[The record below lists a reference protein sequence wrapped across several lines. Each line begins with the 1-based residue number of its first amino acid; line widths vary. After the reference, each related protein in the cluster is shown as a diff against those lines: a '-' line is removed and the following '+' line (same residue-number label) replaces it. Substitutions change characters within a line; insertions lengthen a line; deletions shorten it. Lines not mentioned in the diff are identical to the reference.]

1 MVVNEEDVVNIM
13 GGMEHAGGIKL
24 NDHKRK
30 LKNRFEICKKLGQ
43 GTYGKVQLGINKETG
58 QRVAI
63 KTIKKSKIETE
74 ADLIRIR
81 REIQIMSS
89 VQHPNIIHIYEVFEN
104 KEKMVLVMEIAAGGE
119 LYDYLSERRSLE
131 ELEAR
136 RIFRQ
141 IATAVFYCHKHNI
154 CHRDLKLENILL
166 DEDGGA
172 KIADFGL
179 SNVFDQT
186 NLLSTFCGSPLY
198 ASPEIVRGCP
208 YQGPEVDCWS
218 LGVLLYTLVYGAM
231 PFDGSNFKRLVKQ
244 ITTGDYYEPSTPSS
258 ASSLIRGMLTPKAEE
273 RASIVDICSHW
284 WINQGYDQSCL
295 EEAEYLASLTPVR
308 LDLLLSLTKAE
319 GKEPP
324 ENDKNEE
331 GRNGKDT
338 PSVDIEEI
346 PPDTPIPDGM
356 EECDVSVSEDPPE
369 DRSPKARR
377 KKEHKRKHE
386 NASSAGD
393 LVAKKHERVDVNDMQ
408 GHQPPP
414 APIPEPMEIVD
425 NQVYERPRDR
435 KKSDEKNEA
444 KENKTPRVRRK
455 NKSQDDILDDQD
467 MANKNNSDAPKEG
480 QRKPPHKPKS
490 PKPDY
495 RDQNGDLIK
504 KVVRKK
510 KHVENGEPF
519 ERPEPRASPRPPRS
533 PCPPDFDEERNV
545 KPQKKQSPP
554 RQSSPPKKVTETE
567 KPQNNLQP
575 DDSIPPPLPEKKHK
589 SPKVNDSRKGS
600 KEKDDNKQEV
610 LNNNHVSKSANEAL
624 PTHLEVAPMEIAS
637 EKESKNLVD
646 PVEAVKISQNEIRQ
660 NSEVHPTQNSVL
672 DNEIKMSCDS
682 TPAAMTVKD
691 NSTVIPQKESLD
703 EHIVQNEKTTMESK
717 ESMSAAPSL
726 QNNSEIHTP
735 NLSKTAESASG
746 KLNASAES
754 KKTQPSQST
763 VGESGKEPATAA
775 QVTQYLDQNES
786 PKIQN
791 SNEFKINAG
800 QNNKKD
806 VQPLVKPFP
815 SQPTNTKP
823 MEFPPKNVSSPEPS
837 SIKPPWAKLEG
848 KLSSDKIFSNKSL
861 ESISKSKSSVKEP
874 TSPSI
879 NNLPKLVTQKS
890 TEAPPMSPKLA
901 PQSDSMTKESTKPS
915 AGSNLPKLIQ
925 DITPEKGAAPK
936 EVKVSRNEQE
946 ISPKSPTIKQ
956 PPLVVPFPGK
966 PQVTAP
972 IQAEQPPPA
981 SKPVQI
987 QPISKE
993 QNIPEVVTLQQIQ
1006 QPMAAQA
1013 PQESNSQ
1020 ASPAQLHPP
1029 NAPSQLVK
1037 QDSPKSLINNIPKP
1051 FKADTEKS
1059 SESITEN
1066 ANNASPL
1073 QPLKPEKQPSPVRKP
1088 EPKSVSVVVESS
1100 YLKTK
1105 SNDSLASGVSF
1116 SSNEDRGE
1124 KSVPSSPMILPKPN
1138 GPNINMSTLSP
1149 SNSSSNI
1156 QGTPEKRDSKVI
1168 KAAAYW
1174 NNFIGE
1180 VTSKAKPPS
1189 NPKLLEKPKKIVSA
1203 GIGEKGLKELTS
1215 AFETGKPI
1223 EKEDKMTLI
1232 RRNSKKMN
1240 VETCNP
1246 GLRVNDAKSHF
1257 EKKFQQPPETPRMS
1271 RRASGSLEKPR
1282 WGVKDDKES
1291 DNSKSPSPTKSEKT
1305 MSLPQPLGKSKSIS
1319 KSPVPERTVKEH
1331 LPPMEPKQEHKLK
1344 TEVHRNAMADD
1355 IAKPAVSS
1363 EPEKIA
1369 EVIKNGNESNYSPD
1383 ACSSSNNLIISKDQ
1397 PKPPTSPKPKV
1408 RKEELKIKEELA
1420 KSKDDKPHPQLIT
1433 KRTDEPASMV
1443 APLKVSEK
1451 EIGEQA
1457 VVKKLKEESQKPKQQ
1472 SFVTTLEISHKPT
1485 EITDSKVENNDQQV
1499 SPQPLKPILKD
1510 KSKDLDKTSAIRMPE
1525 SDSQSSDFV
1534 SPSTNKKAGK
1544 ETTPDIESDTKHVV
1558 KMVKIKSP
1566 EPDKSSKVSSPE
1578 PKVELADVRS
1588 SLKKVPH
1595 VAVARRRSFAE
1606 REDDVLELPSDK
1618 KSAVKEFK
1626 SEIVVPVNSES
1637 DQTSVTQST
1646 PPIATQTHL
1655 KTQSQTFDNNVAQ
1668 NKDTDTP
1675 KERII
1680 PIQFINE
1687 NRGPKP
1693 FKLESSSRPET
1704 PVNSLPHPE
1713 KNESP
1718 KLEPKKEH
1726 HIPIVIEGNS
1736 SSVHRKSDHSVEDP
1750 DNSEKLDNFNASSIS
1765 RRRWGSRKKRMS
1777 SAFSDSSMSDD
1788 DALTTPFGGLQKYS
1802 SYGKH
1807 GPGEEPLFTL
1817 RKTRP
1822 PFSVTRTESF
1832 SSGEE
1837 DFDDDGFQEMT
1848 AENLFSTLLSRVKSL
1863 TRRIHDE
1870 HDEHLSWQQK
1880 QRHGPP
1886 KLNPGGTHARLER
1899 TAQRNSIKR
1908 DRDAPTPTAYSR
1920 QSSTYSREDET
1931 PVNRSYTESPSLKS
1945 YGNSSYTPT
1954 RIYNRSNSTND
1965 NDSRFSTGSRYSS
1978 GSGKR
1983 YDESDAASDYSSN
1996 ISVTSSQ
2003 RLRPGYLPPPAN
2015 INTDNAS
2022 NSNRT
2027 SANSNDIDAHSIAQ
2041 SIISRAQD
2049 KAERSIPISIQRQN
2063 SSDSP
2068 TNSKPGTPNP
2078 GVYMKHMKPFTPN
2091 QTNDNSQN
2099 NSRLESPEPLSDG
2112 GNGDKRRVSRFLRPD
2127 FYDIPKE
2134 DSIYAKM
2141 RELEDDDTKNSR
2153 HLRVGRTSKSGR
2165 STPLDY
2171 SSYNK
2176 EDRSKSDSLTPQQ
2189 EKLEGAAPASE
2200 GQFLNRA
2207 LTLTRRNSLKEPTS
2221 RLFVANSNDTDSSPN
2236 QALKPPTFSLV
2247 NYTQNE
2253 LPVENAQLYRRTIRP
2268 YTGAKSDGQLLN
2280 KHANVSLNII
2290 AAAERKKRQ
2299 YSHQTSTDLPQEK
2312 VAETI

>member
-1 MVVNEEDVVNIM
+1 VCCGLEIRHCDKMVVNEEDVVNIM

-244 ITTGDYYEPSTPSS
+244 ITTGDYYEPTTPSS

-308 LDLLLSLTKAE
+308 LDLLLSLTKTE
-319 GKEPP
+319 HKGPV
-324 ENDKNEE
+324 ENEKHEE

-338 PSVDIEEI
+338 PSVDIEEM
-346 PPDTPIPDGM
+346 PPDTPIPDGI
-356 EECDVSVSEDPPE
+356 EECDVSLSEEPPE
-369 DRSPKARR
+369 ERSPKSRR

-386 NASSAGD
+386 NVSSTGELA
-393 LVAKKHERVDVNDMQ
+393 AKKHERGDDLQ
-408 GHQPPP
+408 AHQPPP
-414 APIPEPMEIVD
+414 GPVPEPMEIVD

-435 KKSDEKNEA
+435 KKSGEKNDT

-455 NKSQDDILDDQD
+455 HKSQDDILDSQD
-467 MANKNNSDAPKEG
+467 KGVKNSSEAPKES

-495 RDQNGDLIK
+495 RDQNGEVIK

-519 ERPEPRASPRPPRS
+519 ERPEPRASPRPPRT
-533 PCPPDFDEERNV
+533 PPPPDFDEERNV
-545 KPQKKQSPP
+545 KPHGNRSPP
-554 RQSSPPKKVTETE
+554 RHTSPPKKVTETTKLE
-567 KPQNNLQP
+567 TNLQQ
-575 DDSIPPPLPEKKHK
+575 DESIPPPLPEKKHK
-589 SPKVNDSRKGS
+589 SPKVNESRKGS
-600 KEKDDNKQEV
+600 KEKDDRKQET
-610 LNNNHVSKSANEAL
+610 LNNNHISSCANEA
-624 PTHLEVAPMEIAS
+624 PPALEKVASMEIIS
-637 EKESKNLVD
+637 EKVSKTVVD
-646 PVEAVKISQNEIRQ
+646 PEEAAKTSQNESQQKYTVQPIE
-660 NSEVHPTQNSVL
+660 SSAL
-672 DNEIKMSCDS
+672 DIAMNVSCDS
-682 TPAAMTVKD
+682 TPASMTVKD

-703 EHIVQNEKTTMESK
+703 EHILQSEKATIESK
-717 ESMSAAPSL
+717 ESVSVAPTI
-726 QNNSEIHTP
+726 QNKSEIHTS
-735 NLSKTAESASG
+735 NLSKPAESASG
-746 KLNASAES
+746 KLNTSAES
-754 KKTQPSQST
+754 RKTQPSQSS
-763 VGESGKEPATAA
+763 VGESGNEPARTG
-775 QVTQYLDQNES
+775 QVTQYLDQNVP

-791 SNEFKINAG
+791 INPE
-800 QNNKKD
+800 QSSKKD

-823 MEFPPKNVSSPEPS
+823 MEFPPKNISSPEPT
-837 SIKPPWAKLEG
+837 SIKPPWAKSEN
-848 KLSSDKIFSNKSL
+848 KLSSNEIFSNKSL
-861 ESISKSKSSVKEP
+861 ESIAKSKSNVKEP
-874 TSPSI
+874 TSPSL

-890 TEAPPMSPKLA
+890 SEVPSKVSKMAM
-901 PQSDSMTKESTKPS
+901 QVDSHNRESTKLSVKPS
-915 AGSNLPKLIQ
+915 ELPNQDKVADKLE
-925 DITPEKGAAPK
+925 TSHEA
-936 EVKVSRNEQE
+936 KVLRNEQE
-946 ISPKSPTIKQ
+946 SGPKSPIVKQ

-966 PQVTAP
+966 PQVTP
-972 IQAEQPPPA
+972 SLQTEKPPQPAEI
-981 SKPVQI
+981 KQI
-987 QPISKE
+987 AKE
-993 QNIPEVVTLQQIQ
+993 QKAPEVVHPKQVPPTDTLVVEDSD
-1006 QPMAAQA
+1006 PHF
-1013 PQESNSQ
+1013 
-1020 ASPAQLHPP
+1020 SPAQISQP
-1029 NAPSQLVK
+1029 NAPAQLMK

-1051 FKADTEKS
+1051 FKAESEKS
-1059 SESITEN
+1059 NESINDKTMDV
-1066 ANNASPL
+1066 ATVQS
-1073 QPLKPEKQPSPVRKP
+1073 EKQPSPLKKP
-1088 EPKSVSVVVESS
+1088 EPKSVTVVVESS

-1105 SNDSLASGVSF
+1105 SNDSVVSGVSL
-1116 SSNEDRGE
+1116 SSNEDRGD

-1156 QGTPEKRDSKVI
+1156 QGIPEKRDSKVI

-1215 AFETGKPI
+1215 AFESGKPI
-1223 EKEDKMTLI
+1223 EKDDKLTLI

-1240 VETCNP
+1240 AEPCNP

-1271 RRASGSLEKPR
+1271 RRASGSLEKPK
-1282 WGVKDDKES
+1282 WGVKDDN

-1305 MSLPQPLGKSKSIS
+1305 MSLPQPLPKSKSTS
-1319 KSPVPERTVKEH
+1319 KSPAPERAVKGT
-1331 LPPMEPKQEHKLK
+1331 LSSAEPKQEAKSQ
-1344 TEVHRNAMADD
+1344 TEVQRNAVA
-1355 IAKPAVSS
+1355 
-1363 EPEKIA
+1363 EPEKTV
-1369 EVIKNGNESNYSPD
+1369 EVLKNNNQLNSSHENGN
-1383 ACSSSNNLIISKDQ
+1383 SSNNLVISKDQ

-1408 RKEELKIKEELA
+1408 RKEELKMKEELA
-1420 KSKDDKPHPQLIT
+1420 KSRDDKPHPQLIT
-1433 KRTDEPASMV
+1433 KRAEDPAALV

-1451 EIGEQA
+1451 ETTEQA
-1457 VVKKLKEESQKPKQQ
+1457 VVKKLKEEPQMPKQQ
-1472 SFVTTLEISHKPT
+1472 SFVTTLDISHKPT
-1485 EITDSKVENNDQQV
+1485 EILETKVENKEQQV
-1499 SPQPLKPILKD
+1499 SPLPLKPILKD
-1510 KSKDLDKTSAIRMPE
+1510 KSRDLDKTLAPKIPE
-1525 SDSQSSDFV
+1525 SESHSQDSILPPKIKPIEKEK
-1534 SPSTNKKAGK
+1534 SPDK
-1544 ETTPDIESDTKHVV
+1544 ESDLKPAV
-1558 KMVKIKSP
+1558 KTVKIKSP
-1566 EPDKSSKVSSPE
+1566 EPDKSIGVASPE

-1595 VAVARRRSFAE
+1595 VAVARRKSFSE
-1606 REDDVLELPSDK
+1606 RDEECVQLPSEK
-1618 KSAVKEFK
+1618 KAAVKEYK
-1626 SEIVVPVNSES
+1626 SEIVVPINSES
-1637 DQTSVTQST
+1637 DQTPLTQST
-1646 PPIATQTHL
+1646 PPIVTQTQL
-1655 KTQSQTFDNNVAQ
+1655 QTQPHNIDNNVP
-1668 NKDTDTP
+1668 KHRETDLP

-1680 PIQFINE
+1680 PIQFVNE

-1693 FKLESSSRPET
+1693 FKLDSSSRPQT
-1704 PVNSLPHPE
+1704 PVNSTPNPE

-1726 HIPIVIEGNS
+1726 HIPIVIEGKNS
-1736 SSVHRKSDHSVEDP
+1736 SLNRKSDNPTEDP
-1750 DNSEKLDNFNASSIS
+1750 DHSEKLDNFNASSIS

-1822 PFSVTRTESF
+1822 PFSVTRQESF

-1837 DFDDDGFQEMT
+1837 DLDDDGFQEMT

-1908 DRDAPTPTAYSR
+1908 DRDAPTPSYSR
-1920 QSSTYSREDET
+1920 QSSAYSRDDET
-1931 PVNRSYTESPSLKS
+1931 PVNRSYNESPSLKS

-2068 TNSKPGTPNP
+2068 TNSKPGTPLPTP
-2078 GVYMKHMKPFTPN
+2078 GVYMKHMKPFTPS

-2099 NSRLESPEPLSDG
+2099 NSRLESPEPVSDG
-2112 GNGDKRRVSRFLRPD
+2112 GSGDRRRVSRFLRPD

-2189 EKLEGAAPASE
+2189 EKVEGATPASE

-2268 YTGAKSDGQLLN
+2268 YTGAKSEGQLLN

-2299 YSHQTSTDLPQEK
+2299 YSHQTSNDLQQEK
-2312 VAETI
+2312 VNSSDSVLNTETM